1 MAALEAS
8 ARQRSSRG
16 ESVLAPTLVRRLI
29 AAYPRRLASHK
40 AARPRP
46 QPRGGTGRSVTSRRP
61 RHIGTD
67 SQWAGRHSQSDT
79 RPDSTTLRGIATSRC
94 PAGRSGRARADAAA
108 ALGSYTGWLTQDVGR
123 RGQSSVSS
131 DRCPRAA
138 LIRTPGSRLCPDV
151 AQRPTGTDLDANGSG
166 HGPRTHLRL
175 TVSFQAVD
183 FHVEIAVGQP
193 LGQ

>member
-40 AARPRP
+40 AARSRP
-46 QPRGGTGRSVTSRRP
+46 HPLGNRCLRGGTGRSVTSRRP

-94 PAGRSGRARADAAA
+94 PLAGPARARADAGAGA
-108 ALGSYTGWLTQDVGR
+108 RLNHTAWLTQDVER

-131 DRCPRAA
+131 DRCPPGSANPNPRIAAMSGCRAA
-138 LIRTPGSRLCPDV
+138 PYRDRSGRQWKRTRSPHPLTSHSEP
-151 AQRPTGTDLDANGSG
+151 SG
-166 HGPRTHLRL
+166 R
-175 TVSFQAVD
+175 
-183 FHVEIAVGQP
+183 
-193 LGQ
+193 